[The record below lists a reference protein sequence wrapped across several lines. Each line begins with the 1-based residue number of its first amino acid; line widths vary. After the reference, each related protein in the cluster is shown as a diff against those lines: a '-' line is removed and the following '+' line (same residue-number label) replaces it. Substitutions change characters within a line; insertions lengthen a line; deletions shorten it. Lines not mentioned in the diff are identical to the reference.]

1 MGYYANGYGYFEV
14 ENKDTIVDAF
24 AKAMV
29 GIDDKTFNSEVSL
42 WENDLVIDY
51 NYEGNY
57 HEEEVREVL
66 DAIAL
71 LVKEGSMMEFRGE
84 DDEHWA
90 FVLECGNWVEKQGRI
105 VYE

>member
-14 ENKDTIVDAF
+14 ENKDTIVDDF

-29 GIDDKTFNSEVSL
+29 GIEDRTCNYELTL
-42 WENDLVIDY
+42 WEDDTAISFMY
-51 NYEGNY
+51 NGKY
-57 HEEEVREVL
+57 HEEDVCEVL

-71 LVKEGSMMEFRGE
+71 LVKDGSMMEFRGE
-84 DDEHWA
+84 DDGHWA

>member
-14 ENKDTIVDAF
+14 ENKDTIVDEF
-24 AKAMV
+24 VKAMV
-29 GIDDKTFNSEVSL
+29 GIEDRTCNYEVSL
-42 WENDLVIDY
+42 RDDNTAIFFSYD
-51 NYEGNY
+51 GKY
-57 HEEEVREVL
+57 HEEDVEEVL

-71 LVKEGSMMEFRGE
+71 LVKDGSMMEFRGE

-90 FVLECGNWVEKQGRI
+90 FVLECGNWIEKQGRI